1 MIFLSAG
8 QLFGQSFPD
17 HILDALT
24 LRQNGSALELNW
36 VMGRGTECLG
46 IDVQRS
52 VNGSPFERVYSI
64 GGVCGSPDRPEP
76 YSFSDTDLTA
86 SGEYTY
92 FIQFGSVGEAQI
104 SAVFT
109 AVWESGVSVTP
120 NGGRHTLRVEGIS
133 GAFEVRV
140 FHMNGRLVYAAEG
153 LTNPT
158 VELSSQSWRNGVYVL
173 QVESGGRAVT
183 QKFVVYQQ

>member
-76 YSFSDTDLTA
+76 YSF
-86 SGEYTY
+86 
-92 FIQFGSVGEAQI
+92 
-104 SAVFT
+104 
-109 AVWESGVSVTP
+109 P
-120 NGGRHTLRVEGIS
+120 TLI
-133 GAFEVRV
+133 
-140 FHMNGRLVYAAEG
+140 
-153 LTNPT
+153 
-158 VELSSQSWRNGVYVL
+158 
-173 QVESGGRAVT
+173 
-183 QKFVVYQQ
+183 